1 MITLPSGDKY
11 APQKLADITG
21 KSIQSIYNYSKSG
34 WPTETLELLMLKLD
48 GKIIPTSW
56 YHSQFNHLG
65 FLELNGAAEALEFND
80 LINMQYRNQI
90 QYTALNARNQQ
101 ARKDTET
108 INAQKKEIE
117 QLKLMIN
124 EQNADQNSAAN
135 DPYLLNTKMGL
146 DNRHTDR

>member
-48 GKIIPTSW
+48 GKIIPANW

-65 FLELNGAAEALEFND
+65 FLELNGKAEALEFND
-80 LINMQYRNQI
+80 
-90 QYTALNARNQQ
+90 
-101 ARKDTET
+101 
-108 INAQKKEIE
+108 
-117 QLKLMIN
+117 
-124 EQNADQNSAAN
+124 
-135 DPYLLNTKMGL
+135 
-146 DNRHTDR
+146 